1 MKIEMRHGA
10 GGEAMESLI
19 KDKILSRLSW
29 ADAEVPLSALDDAS
43 VIEDI
48 VFSTDSYT
56 VKPIFFPG
64 GDIGRL
70 AVSGTVN
77 DVSAV
82 GGLPIAISLG
92 MIVEEGLDMEDFE
105 RVMESIGKT
114 SKEAGVPVITGDTK
128 VVEKGSA
135 EMMFINTSGIGRRHP
150 LLDENLRI
158 AEKGGKSRGKWL
170 LDSNIR
176 DGDVI
181 IVSGYIADHGVA
193 VLSGREGYGFE
204 GDVKSDVAPLN
215 GMLGKALEVG
225 GVVAV
230 KDPTR
235 GGVSNALNEWSEKS
249 GIGMIIEESRL
260 PIRKEIDAACELLGI
275 DPLDLGN
282 EGKYIMAVVPEM
294 AEDVLDAIRST
305 PEGRNAKII
314 GKAVKGSEYV
324 VLQTSVGGKRIVEPP
339 IGDPVPR
346 IC

>member
-19 KDKILSRLSW
+19 KDRILTKLAWYES
-29 ADAEVPLSALDDAS
+29 EVPLEALDDAS
-43 VIEDI
+43 VVDDI

-56 VKPIFFPG
+56 VHPIFFPG

-77 DVSAV
+77 DIGAL
-82 GGLPIAISLG
+82 GGKPLALSLG
-92 MIVEEGLDMEDFE
+92 MIVEEGLEMGDFE
-105 RVMESIGKT
+105 RIVESIGLA
-114 SKEAGVPVITGDTK
+114 SREAGVPVITGDTK

-135 EMMFINTSGIGRRHP
+135 ERMFINTSGIGRRHP

-158 AEKGGKSRGKWL
+158 AEKGGKKRGRWL

-176 DGDVI
+176 PGDVI
-181 IVSGYIADHGVA
+181 IVSGYVGDHGVA
-193 VLSGREGYGFE
+193 VLSSREGYGFE

-215 GMLGKALEVG
+215 HMLDAALEVG
-225 GVVAV
+225 GIVAV

-235 GGVSNALNEWSEKS
+235 GGVSNSLNEWAEKS
-249 GIGMIIEESRL
+249 GTGILVRENDIPVRDEV
-260 PIRKEIDAACELLGI
+260 DAACELLGI
-275 DPLDLGN
+275 DVLDLGN
-282 EGKYIMAVVPEM
+282 EGKYLMAVVPET
-294 AEDVLDAIRST
+294 AENVLEALRST
-305 PEGRNAKII
+305 PEGRDARII
-314 GKAVKGSEYV
+314 GEAVPDTEYV
-324 VLQTSVGGKRIVEPP
+324 VLQTSVGGKRILEPP